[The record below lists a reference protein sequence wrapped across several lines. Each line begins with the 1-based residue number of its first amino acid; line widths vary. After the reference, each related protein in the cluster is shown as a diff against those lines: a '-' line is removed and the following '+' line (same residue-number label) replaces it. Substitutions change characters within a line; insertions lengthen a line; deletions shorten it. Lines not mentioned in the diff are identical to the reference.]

1 MHLEV
6 VLEPVLGI
14 VYVVDLCR
22 AVVNPVFTQST
33 KIKLLGCTRAKSLLE
48 VVLEP
53 VVGIVFGVN
62 LYGTVMNPVLTSL
75 EWL

>member
-1 MHLEV
+1 MR
-6 VLEPVLGI
+6 G
-14 VYVVDLCR
+14 
-22 AVVNPVFTQST
+22 
-33 KIKLLGCTRAKSLLE
+33 KLHLE